1 MCGIY
6 GITSVDVNFIK
17 KYIEVCKHRGPD
29 GSDVWHDDRV
39 TLGHNLLSIMGDAN
53 KARQPWTTPKGNVL
67 VYNGEIFNY
76 YELLEKYKN
85 VFQNKTDC
93 DTELL
98 AWGLD
103 CFGIQ
108 FVEQLDS
115 MHGFAYYDK
124 EQQKLILSRDHAGIK
139 PVYYAEV
146 KEGLVFGSEIKG
158 MLDKVPGSRKLDKV
172 AHSIFCRLSA
182 NPLRNTFFN
191 NIKKLLPGETL
202 VYNIRN
208 KKILQNSMDWVLPV
222 CNKDYNTQE
231 VRQQVHDAVKRC
243 SIGNKKIGLFLS
255 GGMDSSMIGYEL
267 KNLHGTVNSFTNGW
281 DPDPYTPEERYNEDF
296 QCAEK
301 MAKEL
306 GYNHTKIIIT
316 PEIYKEYWDQSIAS
330 FEQIIKSPSMPANIY
345 TNKIMK
351 DNNIKVSMAGD
362 LGDELLCGYPRHK
375 LVSNERK
382 RMKSW
387 RHVCDAMINFRKFD
401 TGVNKD
407 ILSHTDTLAL
417 LEKTYT
423 DKLFNP
429 EDPLGSF
436 NVLEILT
443 NCPEEF
449 LLRNDKF
456 GMNYSIEGRYPL
468 ASKTFM
474 KYCMSIHSDYKLYGV
489 RHKRTAGKKF
499 MLKHMS
505 KTAYKDYLPEY
516 IINKGKTGWTV
527 PMGYWMNNKNFQE
540 FYKQKTGKDMTY
552 KISQKTGKWAASD
565 MIWASWFKMFNV
577 ENY

>member
-1 MCGIY
+1 
-6 GITSVDVNFIK
+6 
-17 KYIEVCKHRGPD
+17 
-29 GSDVWHDDRV
+29 
-39 TLGHNLLSIMGDAN
+39 
-53 KARQPWTTPKGNVL
+53 
-67 VYNGEIFNY
+67 
-76 YELLEKYKN
+76 
-85 VFQNKTDC
+85 
-93 DTELL
+93 
-98 AWGLD
+98 
-103 CFGIQ
+103 
-108 FVEQLDS
+108 
-115 MHGFAYYDK
+115 
-124 EQQKLILSRDHAGIK
+124 
-139 PVYYAEV
+139 
-146 KEGLVFGSEIKG
+146 
-158 MLDKVPGSRKLDKV
+158 
-172 AHSIFCRLSA
+172 
-182 NPLRNTFFN
+182 
-191 NIKKLLPGETL
+191 
-202 VYNIRN
+202 
-208 KKILQNSMDWVLPV
+208 MDWVLPV

-231 VRQQVHDAVKRC
+231 LRQQVHDAVKRC

-382 RMKSW
+382 SMKRW

-505 KTAYKDYLPEY
+505 KTAYKDYLAEY

-527 PMGYWMNNKNFQE
+527 PMGYWMNNKNFKE